1 MTSATSLP
9 IHETLQTIFGY
20 DSFRYGQ
27 EDIIAAIMAGEN
39 LLAVMP
45 TGAGKSLCYQLPAII
60 KQTKTI
66 VISPLVAL
74 IADQVSALKENGV
87 AAEMLHS
94 GRPYDDNVISWRR
107 FAQNDTKILYMSPE
121 RLMQPRMIAA
131 LQKLPIGMFVI
142 DEAHCISKWGSGF
155 RPDYEA
161 LSHLQE
167 AFPRAQITAFT
178 ATADAAT
185 RQDITEKLCQG
196 DARIIVH
203 GFDRPNLSLSVLPKI
218 KVHQQIADYVQSR
231 QGQNGVIYCLSR
243 KETDEMAEHLK
254 DLGVNAASYHAGK
267 DQDYRTMCQNQFMA
281 QDDMVMVA
289 TIAFGMGI
297 DKPDIRYVIHASLPS
312 SVEAFYQEIG
322 RAGRDG
328 APSDTLL
335 FYSLQDMI
343 KRQRMIF
350 ESDGTDQFKYN
361 EYARLEALLGY
372 CETTGCRR
380 QVLLSYFDDKPAPCG
395 NCDNCLNPPEVV
407 NYVEQARF
415 IIETIYQTGQFFGA
429 SHIIDVVRGASNAK
443 IKEKQH
449 DALAVFG
456 KGGSRSK
463 GFYQTLIRQMI
474 ARAVLKVNLQR
485 YGALEATAMAD
496 KILAG
501 QMNFESGIIQ
511 DRTPKAKAASPKS
524 KIDLK
529 DEDAGL
535 VGQLKALRFE
545 IADEKNVPA
554 YVVFTDK
561 ALIEMATFKP
571 QTKEAFLQ
579 INGVG
584 PKKVETY
591 FEAFSEVIHR
601 YLAAQSEADSK

>member
-107 FAQNDTKILYMSPE
+107 FAQDDTKILYMSPE

-185 RQDITEKLCQG
+185 RHDITEKLCQG

-203 GFDRPNLSLSVLPKI
+203 GFDRPNLSLAVLPKI

-254 DLGVNAASYHAGK
+254 DLGINAASYHAGK

-350 ESDGTDQFKYN
+350 ESEGTDQFKYN

-395 NCDNCLNPPEVV
+395 NCDNCLHPPEVV
-407 NYVEQARF
+407 DYEEQARF
-415 IIETIYQTGQFFGA
+415 IIEAIYQTGQFFGA

-496 KILAG
+496 QILAG
-501 QMNFESGIIQ
+501 QMNFESGLIQ
-511 DRTPKAKAASPKS
+511 DRAPKAKAVSPKS
-524 KIDLK
+524 KIDLR

-561 ALIEMATFKP
+561 ALIEMATYKP

>member
-107 FAQNDTKILYMSPE
+107 FAQDDTKILYMSPE

-185 RQDITEKLCQG
+185 RHDITEKLCQG

-203 GFDRPNLSLSVLPKI
+203 GFDRPNLSLAVLPKI

-254 DLGVNAASYHAGK
+254 DLGINAASYHAGK

-350 ESDGTDQFKYN
+350 ESEGTDQFKYN

-395 NCDNCLNPPEVV
+395 NCDNCLHPPEVV
-407 NYVEQARF
+407 DYEEQARF
-415 IIETIYQTGQFFGA
+415 IIEAIYQTGQFFGA

-496 KILAG
+496 QILAG
-501 QMNFESGIIQ
+501 QMNFESGLIQ
-511 DRTPKAKAASPKS
+511 DRAPKAKAPSPKS
-524 KIDLK
+524 KIDLR

-561 ALIEMATFKP
+561 ALIEMATYKP

>member
-74 IADQVSALKENGV
+74 ITDQVSALKENGV

-107 FAQNDTKILYMSPE
+107 FAQDDTKILYMSPE

-203 GFDRPNLSLSVLPKI
+203 GFDRPNLSLAVLPKI

-254 DLGVNAASYHAGK
+254 DLGINAASYHAGK

-350 ESDGTDQFKYN
+350 ESEGTDQFKYN

-395 NCDNCLNPPEVV
+395 NCDNCLHPPEVV
-407 NYVEQARF
+407 DYVEQARF
-415 IIETIYQTGQFFGA
+415 IIEAIYQTGQFFGA

-443 IKEKQH
+443 IKEKHH

-474 ARAVLKVNLQR
+474 ARAVLKVNLHR

-496 KILAG
+496 QIFAG
-501 QMNFESGIIQ
+501 QMNFESGLIQ
-511 DRTPKAKAASPKS
+511 DRAPKAKAASPKPTIHLS
-524 KIDLK
+524 

-561 ALIEMATFKP
+561 ALIEMATYKP

-591 FEAFSEVIHR
+591 FESFSEVIHR
-601 YLAAQSEADSK
+601 YLAAQSEADLK

>member
-1 MTSATSLP
+1 MTSATSSQ
-9 IHETLQTIFGY
+9 INETLQALFGFTA
-20 DSFRYGQ
+20 FRQGQ
-27 EDIIAAIMAGEN
+27 EDIINLIMAGEN

-60 KQTKTI
+60 KETKTI

-74 IADQVSALKENGV
+74 ITDQVSALKENGV

-94 GRPYDDNVISWRR
+94 GRVYDDNVISWRR
-107 FAQNDTKILYMSPE
+107 FAQDDTKILYMSPE

-161 LSHLQE
+161 LSQLQE
-167 AFPRAQITAFT
+167 LFPKAQITAFT

-185 RQDITEKLCQG
+185 RQDIAQKLCQG
-196 DARIIVH
+196 KAQTIVH

-218 KVHQQIADYVQSR
+218 QVQEQITDYVRSR
-231 QGQNGVIYCLSR
+231 QGQNGIIYCLSR
-243 KETDEMAEHLK
+243 KETDELAAHLQEA
-254 DLGVNAASYHAGK
+254 GVNAAAYHAGK
-267 DQDYRTMCQNQFMA
+267 DQDYRAACQNQFMA

-328 APSDTLL
+328 AASDTLL
-335 FYSLQDMI
+335 FYSLQDMM

-350 ESDGTDQFKYN
+350 ESEGADQFKYN

-395 NCDNCLNPPEVV
+395 NCDNCLNPPEVID
-407 NYVEQARF
+407 YATEARF
-415 IIETIYQTGQFFGA
+415 VIEAIYQTGQFFGA
-429 SHIIDVVRGASNAK
+429 THIIDVVRGASNAK
-443 IKEKQH
+443 IKDKQH
-449 DALAVFG
+449 DGLAVFG
-456 KGGSRSK
+456 KGDGRSK
-463 GFYQTLIRQMI
+463 AFYQTLIRQMI
-474 ARAVLKVNLQR
+474 ARAIVKVNLQR
-485 YGALEATAMAD
+485 YGALEATDNADQLMAGDSQFEAGVILD
-496 KILAG
+496 KI
-501 QMNFESGIIQ
+501 
-511 DRTPKAKAASPKS
+511 TKAKSLSQKVS
-524 KIDLK
+524 VHLK

-535 VGQLKALRFE
+535 VGQLKALRSG
-545 IADEKNVPA
+545 IANEKNVPA

-561 ALIEMATFKP
+561 ALIEMASYKP
-571 QTKEAFLQ
+571 QSKEAFLQ

-591 FEAFSEVIHR
+591 FEAFSDVIAR
-601 YLAAQSEADSK
+601 YLDAQNGD